1 MKIKF
6 SHKDL
11 LLLIGVL
18 VAAVIALSTWM
29 NSDNQSKNG
38 VARPQIKKEALNST
52 TSMVIDKLIGKV
64 VKPHSSLT
72 RN

>member
-1 MKIKF
+1 MKL

-11 LLLIGVL
+11 ILLIGIL

-29 NSDNQSKNG
+29 NNDNQSKSG
-38 VARPQIKKEALNST
+38 VAKPQMKKEALNST

-72 RN
+72 CN